1 MRKPKFEIR
10 FDGTLQCHV
19 KPAARAKALKK
30 CIADGEQAIDL
41 EVSAAGGGMYMFSRY
56 PDQLPKGLMTFT
68 WTGDHL
74 TIVLKG
80 CWPMGDCAF
89 DAEADFIAAAEAKAP
104 VLASMRDA
112 DSESLEFDGG
122 TQVTVG
128 SLCRVETVAKPSAAR
143 RGPQR

>member
-80 CWPMGDCAF
+80 CWPIGTVPSMPRRISSRPLKPRRPCWRACAM
-89 DAEADFIAAAEAKAP
+89 P
-104 VLASMRDA
+104 TPSRLSSM
-112 DSESLEFDGG
+112 
-122 TQVTVG
+122 
-128 SLCRVETVAKPSAAR
+128 AAR
-143 RGPQR
+143 R

>member
-74 TIVLKG
+74 TIVQG
-80 CWPMGDCAF
+80 
-89 DAEADFIAAAEAKAP
+89 
-104 VLASMRDA
+104 VLAN
-112 DSESLEFDGG
+112 GG
-122 TQVTVG
+122 
-128 SLCRVETVAKPSAAR
+128 LCLRC
-143 RGPQR
+143 RGGFHRGR

>member
-1 MRKPKFEIR
+1 MNR
-10 FDGTLQCHV
+10 FYLIIPIVFLTLFGGVYWYHIQQSD
-19 KPAARAKALKK
+19 ADTQARAA
-30 CIADGEQAIDL
+30 AVAAAE
-41 EVSAAGGGMYMFSRY
+41 SAAKAQQS
-56 PDQLPKGLMTFT
+56 
-68 WTGDHL
+68 
-74 TIVLKG
+74 
-80 CWPMGDCAF
+80 
-89 DAEADFIAAAEAKAP
+89 AAEAKAP